1 MKPSGFEKN
10 EERRNETMSFI
21 KGMAVGLVTGAVTGI
36 VLMPKPKRRCMHMR
50 KSADKAARS
59 IGELVDSIIS
69 VIV

>member
-1 MKPSGFEKN
+1 MA
-10 EERRNETMSFI
+10 FI
-21 KGMAVGLVTGAVTGI
+21 KGMVVGVVTGALAGV
-36 VLMPKPKRRCMHMR
+36 VMMPKPKRRCAHMR

>member
-1 MKPSGFEKN
+1 
-10 EERRNETMSFI
+10 MSFI

-59 IGELVDSIIS
+59 IGELVDSSIS

>member
-1 MKPSGFEKN
+1 
-10 EERRNETMSFI
+10 MSFI
-21 KGMAVGLVTGAVTGI
+21 KGMAIGIVTGAIAGV
-36 VLMPKPKRRCMHMR
+36 VMMPKPKRRCARMH

>member
-1 MKPSGFEKN
+1 MKTKT
-10 EERRNETMSFI
+10 ETDENMAFI
-21 KGMAVGLVTGAVTGI
+21 KGIVVGVVTGAVAG
-36 VLMPKPKRRCMHMR
+36 VVMMPKPKRRCAHMR